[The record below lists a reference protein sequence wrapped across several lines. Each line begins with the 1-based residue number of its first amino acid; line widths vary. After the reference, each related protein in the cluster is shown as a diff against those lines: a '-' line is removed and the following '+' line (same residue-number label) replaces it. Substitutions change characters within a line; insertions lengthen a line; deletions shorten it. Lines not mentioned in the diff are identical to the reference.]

1 MTATAS
7 PATHSDIVLSRAPA
21 SSFAGTGMLLRLALR
36 RDRIRVPAWAAG
48 SALLLMAVASS
59 WDRLYPTAAERLAL
73 AQSLAGDPTL
83 SAILGPLFDPL
94 STGGLTAWRAGA
106 GATLTLALVASFL
119 VVRHSRADEAEGRT
133 ELIAAGGVG
142 RAAPLTAAILTAAM
156 LLGLF
161 AIIGTLLLSALGLGV
176 AGSAALAFTI
186 AAAALVFA
194 GVAALTA
201 QMARTSRGANGLAGL
216 VVGIAF
222 IVTAFGNAQEGG
234 SPLQWVTPFGWM
246 QQTRA
251 YAGERWW
258 LIGVSLLA
266 AVALALAALHV
277 AARRDLGAGLIAQRR
292 GRTSAATWITGPVS
306 LAWRLDRTY
315 LLVWLLSVAAL
326 GAVEGSM
333 LTTSVQLVEGNPS
346 MVQILEKL
354 AGGPADVHDLFLVTM
369 TGLFGLIA
377 AGYGI
382 STALRLRA
390 EEEDGRAE
398 LALSTARSRTGWLLG
413 HGSTALVGATLLLLV
428 GGATLGAVFGA
439 SDGDVLGQA
448 WRATLASLL
457 MAPAVWLVVAVPLAL
472 VGVLPRWAT
481 TVGWLVL
488 VWCVLTG
495 YFGQVLGLPDW
506 LAQSSPFGHV
516 PLWPAQEMRWT
527 PIVLLT
533 LLAAAVLAVALAGI
547 RRRDLPR

>member
-21 SSFAGTGMLLRLALR
+21 SSFAGTGRLLRLALR
-36 RDRIRVPAWAAG
+36 RDRIRIPAWAAG
-48 SALLLMAVASS
+48 SALLLMSVATS
-59 WDRLYPTAAERLAL
+59 WDRLYPTEADRLGL
-73 AQSLAGDPTL
+73 AQSLAADPTL
-83 SAILGPLFDPL
+83 RAILGPLFDPL

-133 ELIAAGGVG
+133 ELVAAGGIG
-142 RAAPLTAAILTAAM
+142 RAAPLAAAFLSAAT
-156 LLGLF
+156 LLALF
-161 AIIGTLLLSALGLGV
+161 AVLASLLMTALGLGV
-176 AGSAALAFTI
+176 GGSVALGSTI
-186 AAAALVFA
+186 ASAALVFA

-216 VVGIAF
+216 VVGVAF
-222 IVTAFGNAQEGG
+222 IVTAFGNSQDGG
-234 SPLQWVTPFGWM
+234 SPLQWATPFGWV

-251 YAGERWW
+251 YADERWW
-258 LIGVSLLA
+258 LIGLSLLVAA
-266 AVALALAALHV
+266 AVALAALHV
-277 AARRDLGAGLIAQRR
+277 AACRDLGAGLIAQRR
-292 GRTSAATWITGPVS
+292 GRTSAAAWITGPIS
-306 LAWRLDRTY
+306 LAWRLDRTF
-315 LLVWLLSVAAL
+315 LVVWSISLAAL
-326 GAVEGSM
+326 GALEGSM

-346 MVQILEKL
+346 MLQILERL
-354 AGGPADVHDLFLVTM
+354 AGGPADLHDLFLVTM
-369 TGLFGLIA
+369 TGLFGLTA

-398 LALSTARSRTGWLLG
+398 LALSTARSRTAWLLG
-413 HGSTALVGATLLLLV
+413 HGSTALVGATLLLIV
-428 GGATLGAVFGA
+428 GGLTLGAVFGA

-448 WRATLASLL
+448 WRAMLSSLL

-516 PLWPAQEMRWT
+516 PLWSAQPMRWT
-527 PIVLLT
+527 PIVVLT
-533 LLAAAVLAVALAGI
+533 LLAAAVLAAAITGI